1 MQWSE
6 LSSVKVATLKRQI
19 LKRLKTG
26 LSPICCPHSRCQ
38 SAIRTALV
46 SGRSLRLALATGE
59 LDAALLCR
67 VGGSTAAMHDLGLH
81 HNTWHTTPPEATV
94 AEPRVGV
101 RSQITRQQSS
111 AVLAEQ

>member
-38 SAIRTALV
+38 PAIRTALV

-67 VGGSTAAMHDLGLH
+67 VGGSWTKSLVTRGADKFKS
-81 HNTWHTTPPEATV
+81 NV
-94 AEPRVGV
+94 A
-101 RSQITRQQSS
+101 
-111 AVLAEQ
+111 